1 MSLGNIFKALAPIAA
16 GAAFGPGGTLLAGS
30 AGTAGSAVAAG
41 ALTGAGIA
49 ALSGDDP
56 LMGAISG
63 GMGGYGGSGI
73 GEAMSGTAADA
84 ALAETA
90 TGYGAGPVQFQ
101 NFADPGKM
109 TAVTSD
115 MFSNPIS
122 PTVAPRGT
130 LSGGFKDP
138 KAFLSNLG
146 GGSTGKGAAKLGAVG
161 LPAIGQ
167 AMVPEYNANPDDD
180 PMSKYDPNR
189 RLNLGMTTGIQNAL
203 TRDSGLRLNQPFARF
218 AQGGRAGVDY
228 DSTRPSGGNME
239 LMYKPFFGETGMDFF
254 NIERG
259 AERRTPGVD
268 PFYPEADKMMIMRRQ
283 LDNEIGQ
290 LSEELRMQGPF
301 LTDDSRRE
309 LETAIDAKIYA
320 RNIAEPT
327 FERQMA
333 EDKNTGRSKRI
344 GEALEFYRP
353 DFESDLNMAQGGY
366 LETGMGD
373 GMSDDIPSSID
384 GEQPAALS
392 ENEFVVPADVVSGLG
407 NGSSDAGAE
416 QLYAMMDRVR
426 KARTGTEKMGKEV
439 NAERLMPA

>member
-30 AGTAGSAVAAG
+30 AGTAGSAITAG

-56 LMGAISG
+56 LMGAVSG
-63 GMGGYGGSGI
+63 GLGGYGGAGI

-122 PTVAPRGT
+122 STVAPRGT
-130 LSGGFKDP
+130 LGSGFKASMNDP

-161 LPAIGQ
+161 LPALGQ

-180 PMSKYDPNR
+180 LMAKYDPKR

-203 TRDSGLRLNQPFARF
+203 TRDSGLRLNQPFAQF
-218 AQGGRAGVDY
+218 AEGGYIEDRMYPLGPTGEFGLPRHPKFD
-228 DSTRPSGGNME
+228 E
-239 LMYKPFFGETGMDFF
+239 LTDEEINYFFETDEAEVLNRMD
-254 NIERG
+254 
-259 AERRTPGVD
+259 
-268 PFYPEADKMMIMRRQ
+268 
-283 LDNEIGQ
+283 LDQEHR
-290 LSEELRMQGPF
+290 ERMQ
-301 LTDDSRRE
+301 DY
-309 LETAIDAKIYA
+309 IDRYD
-320 RNIAEPT
+320 RNFQE
-327 FERQMA
+327 
-333 EDKNTGRSKRI
+333 
-344 GEALEFYRP
+344 
-353 DFESDLNMAQGGY
+353 GGY
-366 LETGMGD
+366 LETGGRIGD
-373 GMSDDIPSSID
+373 GMSDDINATIE
-384 GEQPAALS
+384 GGQPARLS
-392 ENEFVVPADVVSGLG
+392 DGEFVVPADVVSHLG

-416 QLYAMMDRVR
+416 QLYTMMDRIR
-426 KARTGTEKMGKEV
+426 EARTGTEEQGREIMP
-439 NAERLMPA
+439 ERFMPA